1 MDILEHI
8 QELYPK
14 LTKKQKSIA
23 DYLTANPEEI
33 SYITLAQLSQQTQAS
48 ELTLLRFCQK
58 LGCST
63 FVGLKEQFRDY
74 TQRMIRIASSPSY
87 FVPELESGEAP
98 ERERMLLEIC
108 NHEASAFSG
117 FISDFPL
124 DSILAA
130 SDEIRQSTRIFIFA
144 HDISKVPGEFLKLRL
159 LILYYNATLIDLSD
173 LEQTQKTLRQLT
185 NGDLVIFF
193 SFPRY
198 YFPIGN
204 IAKKASESSV
214 PILTITDSN
223 ASPAAKYSN
232 LLILCPTSTELF
244 YNSMTIPI
252 AMLNILASCLVI
264 DNISPSERQSF
275 IDTLSS

>member
-8 QELYPK
+8 QKLYPK

-130 SDEIRQSTRIFIFA
+130 SDEIRQSTRIFIF
-144 HDISKVPGEFLKLRL
+144 E
-159 LILYYNATLIDLSD
+159 
-173 LEQTQKTLRQLT
+173 
-185 NGDLVIFF
+185 
-193 SFPRY
+193 
-198 YFPIGN
+198 
-204 IAKKASESSV
+204 
-214 PILTITDSN
+214 ITS
-223 ASPAAKYSN
+223 
-232 LLILCPTSTELF
+232 
-244 YNSMTIPI
+244 
-252 AMLNILASCLVI
+252 LNFVL
-264 DNISPSERQSF
+264 
-275 IDTLSS
+275 

>member
-8 QELYPK
+8 QELYPT
-14 LTKKQKSIA
+14 LTKKQKTIA
-23 DYLTANPEEI
+23 DYLIANPEEI
-33 SYITLAQLSQQTQAS
+33 SYITLAQLSQQTQSS

-74 TQRMIRIASSPSY
+74 TQKMIRIASSSTY
-87 FVPELESGEAP
+87 FVPELETGKAP

-108 NHEASAFSG
+108 SQEVSAFSE
-117 FISDFPL
+117 FISDLPM
-124 DSILAA
+124 DTILAA
-130 SDEIRQSTRIFIFA
+130 SDKIRRSNRIFIFA

-159 LILYYNATLIDLSD
+159 LILYYNVILIDLSD
-173 LEQTQKTLRQLT
+173 LEQTQKTLRKLT
-185 NGDLVIFF
+185 EGDLVILF

-198 YFPIGN
+198 YFSIGN
-204 IAKKASESSV
+204 IAKKASESGV
-214 PILTITDSN
+214 PILTITDSD
-223 ASPAAKYSN
+223 ASPAACHSDL
-232 LLILCPTSTELF
+232 LLICPTSTEMF

-264 DNISPSERQSF
+264 DSISPSERQNF
-275 IDTLSS
+275 INTLSS